1 MIHCQC
7 QVIITY
13 RKVFV
18 LWLSYHIYYYSVLWN
33 QMFNK
38 GCCNI
43 PMKRYK
49 CLARDTYTIIVE
61 YFLSELFVDGGKFI
75 FRFDSIL
82 SILFNLLSN
91 LLLSV
96 VVEGKWLTD
105 ILRLNIQIKIIQY
118 MFMSGLLLLLHSIW
132 TKYLP
137 QINRSEAI
145 MPISL
150 NN

>member
-1 MIHCQC
+1 MI
-7 QVIITY
+7 
-13 RKVFV
+13 
-18 LWLSYHIYYYSVLWN
+18 
-33 QMFNK
+33 NK
-38 GCCNI
+38 GYYNI

-118 MFMSGLLLLLHSIW
+118 MFMSGLLLLLHSI
-132 TKYLP
+132 
-137 QINRSEAI
+137 
-145 MPISL
+145 
-150 NN
+150 